1 MGVCD
6 SGAGMRFLK
15 EVLGV
20 AVASQVPTQSKLP
33 EIFCPGP
40 LFGPH
45 VGCFSMMLVEGD
57 YKKMSNKLG
66 TSLNHFIQ
74 QMLSPL

>member
-1 MGVCD
+1 M
-6 SGAGMRFLK
+6 
-15 EVLGV
+15 

-40 LFGPH
+40 ISGPH
-45 VGCFSMMLVEGD
+45 VGCFRMMLVEGD

-66 TSLNHFIQ
+66 TSLNLFIP
-74 QMLSPL
+74 QMFSFSLK